1 MKKHYLIFI
10 TLFLI
15 SNSYCQTATGKFST
29 FSTSNLPIVIIN
41 TGGVPIQDE
50 PSIFATMGIIN
61 NGEGNI
67 NTVTDI
73 PNDYNGNISIEFRGN
88 YSQSLP
94 QKPYKIETLNADNT
108 ENDVSLLGMPKE
120 SDWILLANYNDKAFM
135 RNTLAYKIFSEMGHY
150 AAKSH
155 FCEVVVNG
163 NYQGIYL
170 LMEKIKRDKNRVDI
184 AKLENTENSGI
195 DLTGGYIIKNDYW
208 DSTDS
213 WLLEYHPIDHPN
225 FDVHLVYEYP
235 KPENITSQQKTY
247 IQSFINNFETAL
259 YSTNYTSATIGYR
272 SFIDVNSF
280 VDYLIVNEL
289 SRNNDG
295 FKKSS
300 YFHKDKDATTS
311 ISKLVAGPVWD
322 FDWAWKNIDECSIFA
337 ATDGSGWAYEI
348 NNCYPDVNSPGWYV
362 RLLQDPNF
370 QNDFRCR
377 WNNLRTTT
385 LSENAINNY
394 IDATALNLEEAQQRH
409 FEKWGNM
416 GVNTGTPEV
425 ENDVDTFAK
434 QITKFKSWINTRLTW
449 LDENIPG
456 NSNNCTL
463 SVQENKSPSLILY
476 PNPAQNYFSIQLPE
490 SFQEI
495 AIKVTL
501 FDMLGRNIKK
511 FNLDNSRDK
520 VDVSNLQKGNYIVQ
534 IEYLNNLIKTKLIVE

>member
-184 AKLENTENSGI
+184 AKLETTENSGI

-300 YFHKDKDATTS
+300 YFHKDKDPTTS